1 VPRREGNRVQL
12 AARQLTAGRACSK
25 EELGRE
31 GKDPVKPPDCGEGG
45 KQATVTVSILHASL
59 KAACGRSGQSRCFVV
74 AVQPTSAGHALGQ
87 AIACTCLPCQ
97 HGNYLALQPVTGR
110 ASEQQPAT
118 SNQQPATTDQRLPTG
133 DQRPANQARS
143 ASATTAVHFVCT
155 SRLRHLLEAR
165 LGIWFPDN
173 QARHP
178 SACACIY
185 LYLYLYLFCI
195 CVCVCVRT
203 CFCLLQICREVSI
216 QFTVT
221 YIRSH
226 VPLPQTVQPS
236 PSAGAGTVFSSRTCT
251 TWYPDLIVL
260 PSCAS

>member
-12 AARQLTAGRACSK
+12 AARQSTAGRACSK

-87 AIACTCLPCQ
+87 VIACTCLPCQ

-118 SNQQPATTDQRLPTG
+118 SDYRLETSDQQTRPVQLLPQPLCILFVPAGCVISWRPVWAYGFPTTRRVIRQPVRV
-133 DQRPANQARS
+133 S
-143 ASATTAVHFVCT
+143 IYICIFIFSVSVCVYASVPV
-155 SRLRHLLEAR
+155 
-165 LGIWFPDN
+165 
-173 QARHP
+173 
-178 SACACIY
+178 SAC
-185 LYLYLYLFCI
+185 
-195 CVCVCVRT
+195 
-203 CFCLLQICREVSI
+203 SK
-216 QFTVT
+216 
-221 YIRSH
+221 
-226 VPLPQTVQPS
+226 
-236 PSAGAGTVFSSRTCT
+236 SAVKCPFSSQS
-251 TWYPDLIVL
+251 LISDRMSRFPRRYSQVQVL
-260 PSCAS
+260 ALAPSSLLALAQRGTRILLSSLPAPLEPSRPQD

>member
-12 AARQLTAGRACSK
+12 AARQSTAGRACSK

-118 SNQQPATTDQRLPTG
+118 SNQQPATSDY
-133 DQRPANQARS
+133 RPATTDRRPATSKPGPFSFCHNRCAFCLYQQV
-143 ASATTAVHFVCT
+143 ASSLGGPFGHMV
-155 SRLRHLLEAR
+155 SRQPGASSVSLCVYLSISVSLS
-165 LGIWFPDN
+165 F
-173 QARHP
+173 
-178 SACACIY
+178 
-185 LYLYLYLFCI
+185 LYLCVCMRPYLF
-195 CVCVCVRT
+195 
-203 CFCLLQICREVSI
+203 LLA
-216 QFTVT
+216 
-221 YIRSH
+221 
-226 VPLPQTVQPS
+226 PNLP
-236 PSAGAGTVFSSRTCT
+236 
-251 TWYPDLIVL
+251 
-260 PSCAS
+260 